1 MQYVYKVIWEVR
13 LEGGVLKKKTQ
24 VKTLDV
30 ANSFTDLIR
39 WMEPLT
45 VIKTGGEKMLPAPQH
60 FLIMAPDPCLLTS
73 GELLN

>member
-1 MQYVYKVIWEVR
+1 M
-13 LEGGVLKKKTQ
+13 
-24 VKTLDV
+24 KTLDV

-45 VIKTGGEKMLPAPQH
+45 VIKTGGGGGVGGGMLPAPQH

>member
-45 VIKTGGEKMLPAPQH
+45 VIKTGGGENVASTAAL
-60 FLIMAPDPCLLTS
+60 FNYGSRSLLADVWGTA
-73 GELLN
+73 